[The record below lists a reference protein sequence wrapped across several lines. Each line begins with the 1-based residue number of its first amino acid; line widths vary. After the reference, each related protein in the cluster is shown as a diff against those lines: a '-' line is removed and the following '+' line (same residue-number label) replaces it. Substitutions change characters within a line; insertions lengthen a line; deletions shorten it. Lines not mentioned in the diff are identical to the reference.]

1 MQRFSYTE
9 HLRMQFFV
17 RPQASEHVV
26 SGKRLENEKQ
36 GFKLSFLSYRFVIA
50 MM

>member
-1 MQRFSYTE
+1 
-9 HLRMQFFV
+9 MQFFI

-26 SGKRLENEKQ
+26 SGKRLEGDRQ
-36 GFKLSFLSYRFVIA
+36 GFNLSFLSYRFVTA

>member
-1 MQRFSYTE
+1 
-9 HLRMQFFV
+9 MQFFI

-26 SGKRLENEKQ
+26 SGKRLEGDRQ
-36 GFKLSFLSYRFVIA
+36 GFKMNFLNYRFVIA

>member
-1 MQRFSYTE
+1 
-9 HLRMQFFV
+9 MQFFV

-26 SGKRLENEKQ
+26 SGKRLEGDKQ
-36 GFKLSFLSYRFVIA
+36 GSKLSFLSYRVVIA